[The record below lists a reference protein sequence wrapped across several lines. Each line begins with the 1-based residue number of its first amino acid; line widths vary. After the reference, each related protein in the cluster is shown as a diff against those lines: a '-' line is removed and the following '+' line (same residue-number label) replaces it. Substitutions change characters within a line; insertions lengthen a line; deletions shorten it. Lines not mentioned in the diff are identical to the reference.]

1 MTSRPRRLR
10 LLLLLL
16 AGTVLVSACSIAAT
30 AWLSV
35 QSTTE
40 TLRAE
45 QGREQAGLARV
56 YDAVLGYGAAHPNW
70 SGVTALLEDL
80 SHETGLRI
88 LLTTAERTPI
98 GRTSDVDDLQGANQP
113 SAVVDP
119 LNVDLD
125 LGQDAPPDRIDPRA
139 MGPFLLTAEEREAS
153 RARAESDAA
162 CARRQGVAAEIRT
175 SASGRSYSWPDTDGC
190 VSLALNTSTE
200 QSALQQ
206 INKHLLQCQ
215 TDNEVPYNPVYLSA
229 DGALRTVLAKNS
241 VPAYE
246 KCLASARRAVL
257 ASYVAPAAFLFV
269 GQPVVRHTVVGL
281 PAAGVAQIA
290 LAASLV
296 LVLAIAVSFLLAGR
310 VLRPLTVLTEAARRM
325 RAGDLS
331 ARAEVTAR
339 WEVAEVAA
347 AFNDMSEHLARAET
361 LRKNMVNDLSHEL
374 RTPLSTMRGW
384 VVAAQEG
391 VADLDADLL
400 DLLLQETLV
409 LQQLVGDLQELAAAD
424 AGELSLHPE
433 PVDAAVLLAGV
444 AAAHQVV
451 LDVPAGQELLLI
463 ADPVRLRQV
472 VRNLVVNAVQ
482 HTAADGRVVVSG
494 RIDGDEVVLTVS
506 DTGHGIAAE
515 DLPHVFERFWRADRS
530 RARATGGRGLGLA
543 IAKHYVLAHRGTITA
558 ASEVGQGTT
567 FTVRLPREEI

>member
-1 MTSRPRRLR
+1 M
-10 LLLLLL
+10 L

-35 QSTTE
+35 QSTTQ

-56 YDAVLGYGAAHPNW
+56 YDAVLGYGAEHPDW
-70 SGVTALLEDL
+70 SGITPLLEDL
-80 SHETGLRI
+80 SGETGLHI
-88 LLTTAERTPI
+88 QLTTTERTPI
-98 GRTSDVDDLQGANQP
+98 GGTFDADDVRGANQP
-113 SAVVDP
+113 AAVVDP
-119 LNVDLD
+119 LNVDLELSPD
-125 LGQDAPPDRIDPRA
+125 TPQDRIDPRA
-139 MGPFLLTAEEREAS
+139 LGPFLLTAEEQRISKAQ
-153 RARAESDAA
+153 AENDAA

-175 SASGRSYSWPDTDGC
+175 SAAGRSYSWPATDGC
-190 VSLALNTSTE
+190 LSLALNSPAQ
-200 QSALQQ
+200 QSALRQ
-206 INKHLLQCQ
+206 INEHLKQCQ
-215 TDNEVPYNPVYLSA
+215 TRNGTSYRPVYLGA
-229 DGALRTVLAKNS
+229 DGSLQMLSEEGTQVQ
-241 VPAYE
+241 E

-257 ASYVAPAAFLFV
+257 TSHVAPAAFLFV

-296 LVLAIAVSFLLAGR
+296 LVFAIAVSFLLAGR

-325 RAGDLS
+325 RTGDLS

-339 WEVAEVAA
+339 WEVSEVAA

-374 RTPLSTMRGW
+374 RTPLGTMRGW
-384 VVAAQEG
+384 LVAAQEG
-391 VADLDADLL
+391 VAEVDADLL
-400 DLLLQETLV
+400 ELLLQETLV
-409 LQQLVGDLQELAAAD
+409 LQQLVEDLQELAAAD
-424 AGELSLHPE
+424 AGALSLHPE
-433 PVDAAVLLAGV
+433 PMDAAELLAGI
-444 AAAHQVV
+444 AAAHQVD
-451 LDVPAGQELLLI
+451 LDVPAGQELRLT

-482 HTAADGRVVVSG
+482 HTPADGRVAVGG
-494 RIDGDEVVLTVS
+494 RVEGDEVVLTVS
-506 DTGHGIAAE
+506 DTGHGIAAD

-543 IAKHYVLAHRGTITA
+543 IAKHYVLAHKGTITVT
-558 ASEVGQGTT
+558 SEVGEGTT
-567 FTVRLPREEI
+567 FTIRLPREET